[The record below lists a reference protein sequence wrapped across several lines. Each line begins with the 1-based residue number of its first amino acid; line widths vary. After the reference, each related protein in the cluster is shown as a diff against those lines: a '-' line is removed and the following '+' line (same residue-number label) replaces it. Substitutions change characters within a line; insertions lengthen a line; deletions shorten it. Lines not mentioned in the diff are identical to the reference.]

1 MIVWVQMQEE
11 IAGGELAN
19 ELAQRFSDYG
29 DFNVHKDSQSSFFME
44 FFYFEPTAV
53 PTQTTIE
60 FVKILNAGENAKKR
74 GVKEAMLYKDATK
87 FKAHNR
93 LSFE

>member
-1 MIVWVQMQEE
+1 
-11 IAGGELAN
+11 
-19 ELAQRFSDYG
+19 
-29 DFNVHKDSQSSFFME
+29 ME

-53 PTQTTIE
+53 PGQTAQE
-60 FVKILNAGENAKKR
+60 FVRIVKSGENAKKR

-93 LSFE
+93 LAFE